1 MPESSIPPELYAIFQ
16 LRGWHVF
23 CLHFPVTWVARIL
36 LLVGRCL
43 DVPMQGM
50 RFGISALCTNRV
62 YESLR

>member
-16 LRGWHVF
+16 LRRWHVF
-23 CLHFPVTWVARIL
+23 CSRIL

-62 YESLR
+62 YELLR